1 MNAFN
6 KIEEGNPI
14 KCSREVSS
22 KIAGRVLSIE
32 KTIEEKKG
40 QVNCVCSFHNENY
53 RHSHQSVAQIR
64 NTDSY
69 IEPCQGPWTFTLM
82 ITHMGI
88 SITRQESFKSSLVK
102 VIK

>member
-1 MNAFN
+1 MHGFN

-22 KIAGRVLSIE
+22 KITGHVLSNE
-32 KTIEEKKG
+32 KTIKEKKK
-40 QVNCVCSFHNENY
+40 VNCVCSFHNENY
-53 RHSHQSVAQIR
+53 RHNHQSVAQIK

-69 IEPCQGPWTFTLM
+69 TELCQGPWTFTLM